1 MDAIRIERLSKTF
14 PNGRKGLE
22 DIDLAIAPGE
32 MVALIGA
39 SGSGKSTLLRQIA
52 SFSSSDARPSRID
65 IFGRS
70 IQRDGRIARDVRR
83 MRRDI
88 GFVFQQFNLVDRLSV
103 ETNVL
108 IGALARVPNEP
119 REHVGRHG
127 EERVA
132 VGGERQSGRLAD
144 EQRASIVGL
153 ELLNLAAHRALRA
166 A

>member
-1 MDAIRIERLSKTF
+1 M
-14 PNGRKGLE
+14 
-22 DIDLAIAPGE
+22 
-32 MVALIGA
+32 
-39 SGSGKSTLLRQIA
+39 SGSEKSGVSFADVDRRQLRRAERPPNRRQ
-52 SFSSSDARPSRID
+52 ARQQPSNRECR
-65 IFGRS
+65 GHAHG
-70 IQRDGRIARDVRR
+70 DGRRR
-83 MRRDI
+83 
-88 GFVFQQFNLVDRLSV
+88 FV
-103 ETNVL
+103 
-108 IGALARVPNEP
+108 ALARVPNEP